1 MGSGGGS
8 SLACM
13 SATQSSTNTRIPEK
27 ASSWVDA
34 NQLNEGNSAHSPMY
48 SSSSADQVTLYV

>member
-8 SLACM
+8 SLDCI
-13 SATQSSTNTRIPEK
+13 SVTQPSTNSRIPEK
-27 ASSWVDA
+27 ASSCVDA
-34 NQLNEGNSAHSPMY
+34 NQLREGNSAHSPTY

>member
-8 SLACM
+8 SLACI
-13 SATQSSTNTRIPEK
+13 SATQSFTNTRIPET

-34 NQLNEGNSAHSPMY
+34 NQPNEGNSAHSPTY

>member
-8 SLACM
+8 SLDCI
-13 SATQSSTNTRIPEK
+13 SVTQSSTSCRIPEK

-34 NQLNEGNSAHSPMY
+34 NQLNEGNSAHSPTY
-48 SSSSADQVTLYV
+48 SPSSADQVTLYV